1 MATESQKQDTSSRSG
16 KMLMLMIGLS
26 DPYIMKSQWLRYN
39 ADDNV
44 SAIATTAYEQ
54 PEFNNEGKD
63 PKGHR
68 FQSKPTSVVHKKLRT
83 RDFVLSEPSNGS
95 NADITNQCESEQALD
110 VSACTLLSTST
121 SFNPI
126 KEGLRVWPRSSMFK
140 RCLITADQA
149 SVFMAMTSVHIS
161 SGLVL
166 HQMTSDHN
174 RSELENSRY
183 SNAVSSSGFKSVPLE
198 SKTATP
204 DKSWIYYSPSLSL

>member
-54 PEFNNEGKD
+54 PEFNNEGK
-63 PKGHR
+63 
-68 FQSKPTSVVHKKLRT
+68 
-83 RDFVLSEPSNGS
+83 
-95 NADITNQCESEQALD
+95 
-110 VSACTLLSTST
+110 
-121 SFNPI
+121 
-126 KEGLRVWPRSSMFK
+126 
-140 RCLITADQA
+140 ADQA